1 MSVSSS
7 KHVSQAKK
15 QQLRCDGKNNKLQ
28 FKNGI
33 YSKGILGFF
42 TIFLMLKREPFAYLF
57 KDDDGLTC
65 CLRYRDTNFSP
76 LRMHS

>member
-1 MSVSSS
+1 MSVSS
-7 KHVSQAKK
+7 KHVSKEATAAKIINYSLK
-15 QQLRCDGKNNKLQ
+15 
-28 FKNGI
+28 I
-33 YSKGILGFF
+33 VYSKGILRFF

>member
-1 MSVSSS
+1 MSVSS
-7 KHVSQAKK
+7 KHVSKEAIAAQIINYSLK
-15 QQLRCDGKNNKLQ
+15 
-28 FKNGI
+28 I
-33 YSKGILGFF
+33 VYSKGILRCV

-76 LRMHS
+76 KECINIGLNEN